1 MGCHYSGS
9 LGRPSRA
16 ASQSSVRQELSNMN
30 NNVFQRLA
38 LGLAFVASV
47 GVPASALPG

>member
-1 MGCHYSGS
+1 MGCHYSWS
-9 LGRPSRA
+9 IGRPSRA
-16 ASQSSVRQELSNMN
+16 AFQSSVRQELSYMN
-30 NNVFQRLA
+30 SNVFQRLA